1 MEQKIEKLIF
11 SMIPNSSHKLNWK
24 DIMILDDNLGVGT
37 PSEMRNQINRSDS
50 NHNEPLLV
58 RLMFSLILFCKHGRM
73 DIRLNLEDYSLNEN
87 EILILVPGTIGEYSH
102 LEEGSELGLVAFS
115 DDAIRYAQ
123 TSLGNAMKNKLH
135 YQPTKIKL
143 RAKHMQRFI
152 SIYEQMREVL
162 NDPDTQHK
170 EEILDGYLRVMGSYT
185 LQGMEEEQQTARK
198 PSRKED
204 IFHKFLDLVHEHH
217 QNERSVSYYAD
228 ELCLSPK
235 YLSRIVQEIT
245 GRHPT
250 DWIRD
255 YVILDAKTMLK
266 SCEYTI
272 QQISERLHFP
282 NQSFFG
288 KYFKKE
294 VGCSPKDFR

>member
-1 MEQKIEKLIF
+1 
-11 SMIPNSSHKLNWK
+11 
-24 DIMILDDNLGVGT
+24 
-37 PSEMRNQINRSDS
+37 
-50 NHNEPLLV
+50 
-58 RLMFSLILFCKHGRM
+58 
-73 DIRLNLEDYSLNEN
+73 
-87 EILILVPGTIGEYSH
+87 
-102 LEEGSELGLVAFS
+102 
-115 DDAIRYAQ
+115 
-123 TSLGNAMKNKLH
+123 
-135 YQPTKIKL
+135 
-143 RAKHMQRFI
+143 
-152 SIYEQMREVL
+152 
-162 NDPDTQHK
+162 
-170 EEILDGYLRVMGSYT
+170 
-185 LQGMEEEQQTARK
+185 MEEEQQTARK

-294 VGCSPKDFR
+294 VAAHPRISDNEKKAQLCPKADKDGLIDKKGNFDTP